1 MIGYT
6 TAVSFTEIN
15 DKVIIIKTTMG
26 NMEVKALYGEWCS
39 KHNDYILHRY
49 YQCILTIA
57 PCKVE

>member
-26 NMEVKALYGEWCS
+26 NMEVKALYGE
-39 KHNDYILHRY
+39 
-49 YQCILTIA
+49 
-57 PCKVE
+57 